1 MKKGGKFDMFMYLV
15 TRTTNDGGE
24 DGTWRIISSKP
35 GLAHACK
42 NCNSLKFKTEN
53 KSINQ

>member
-15 TRTTNDGGE
+15 TGTTNDGGE

-35 GLAHACK
+35 GLAHAWEHK
-42 NCNSLKFKTEN
+42 
-53 KSINQ
+53 